1 MSDEEHLRTNVLLE
15 EIRSNVVTL
24 VEGHGVLTA
33 GLAETN
39 NRLDRRFDEVNGRL
53 DRIEHRVTKID
64 HRVTKIEHH
73 LDLNGAPVR
82 KRRKSK

>member
-15 EIRSNVVTL
+15 EIRSNVATL

-33 GLAETN
+33 GLADTH
-39 NRLDRRFDEVNGRL
+39 NRLDRKFDEVNGRL
-53 DRIEHRVTKID
+53 DRMEHEVTGRLD
-64 HRVTKIEHH
+64 RIEHH
-73 LDLNGAPVR
+73 LGLNGAPTR